1 MLTAKKLGGKIKN
14 LRTALNLSQNEFAK
28 KINLSRV
35 TIAQIESGQR
45 SVSALDLVKI
55 GNVFNIDIDGFL
67 QDETPIT
74 AKKYKEEIVFNPNT
88 LRNVILYIL
97 EKCGGKPN
105 VGETVLYKLLYF
117 IDFDAYE
124 RLGKSI
130 TGLSY
135 VKLQFGPVPKADE
148 YHQVLDEM
156 KTNNELKIF
165 EQLYHQMHQKRYVAL
180 TNTDM
185 SVFKGDELQVIDSVI
200 TKLSD
205 MQAKQ
210 ITEYVHGDIPWIAAE
225 EKKVIPY
232 ELVFERTPP
241 YTSHDYDREFED
253 AACEDCL
260 KGLGD
265 ISVEEQNYYMNL

>member
-1 MLTAKKLGGKIKN
+1 MLTSKKLGEKIKN
-14 LRTALNLSQNEFAK
+14 LRTALNLNQNEFAK
-28 KINLSRV
+28 KLDLSRV

-45 SVSALDLVKI
+45 TVSALDLMKI
-55 GNVFNIDIDGFL
+55 GEIFNIDIDTFL
-67 QDETPIT
+67 QDETPVT
-74 AKKYKEEIVFNPNT
+74 ATKNKEENIVFNPSK

-105 VGETVLYKLLYF
+105 IGETVLYKLLYF

-124 RLGKSI
+124 KTGKPI

-156 KTNNELKIF
+156 KAKNELKII
-165 EQLYHQMHQKRYVAL
+165 E
-180 TNTDM
+180 
-185 SVFKGDELQVIDSVI
+185 SVI

-210 ITEYVHGDIPWIAAE
+210 ITEYAHGDVPWIVAE
-225 EKKVIPY
+225 NKKLIPY
-232 ELVFERTPP
+232 QLVFEREKP
-241 YTSHDYDREFED
+241 YTEHDYEEEFQN
-253 AACEDCL
+253 ASAQ
-260 KGLGD
+260 D
-265 ISVEEQNYYMNL
+265 ISDDLGEVSEEEHNYYM

>member
-1 MLTAKKLGGKIKN
+1 MLTSKKLGEKIKN
-14 LRTALNLSQNEFAK
+14 LRTALNLNQNEFAK
-28 KINLSRV
+28 KLDLSRV

-45 SVSALDLVKI
+45 TVSALDLMKI
-55 GNVFNIDIDGFL
+55 GEIFNIDIDTFL
-67 QDETPIT
+67 QDETPVT
-74 AKKYKEEIVFNPNT
+74 ATKNKEENIVFNPSK

-105 VGETVLYKLLYF
+105 IGETVLYKLLYF

-124 RLGKSI
+124 KTGKPI

-156 KTNNELKIF
+156 KAKNELKIF

-185 SVFKGDELQVIDSVI
+185 SLFNGEEIKIMDSVI

-210 ITEYVHGDIPWIAAE
+210 ITEYAHGDVPWIVAE
-225 EKKVIPY
+225 NKKLIPY
-232 ELVFERTPP
+232 QLVFEREKP
-241 YTSHDYDREFED
+241 YTEHDYEEEFQN
-253 AACEDCL
+253 ASAQ
-260 KGLGD
+260 D
-265 ISVEEQNYYMNL
+265 ISDDLGEVSEEEHNYYM